1 MERERERE
9 IEWGEKTTKWIA
21 KIKKKMW
28 NSNVESLKLLWREKG
43 KV

>member
-21 KIKKKMW
+21 KIKKKCGIQML
-28 NSNVESLKLLWREKG
+28 NL
-43 KV
+43 